1 MHYNGHRFHNDVQS
15 QPYSPDPKMN
25 ISIAGC
31 GHLGSVVAAGFA
43 AAGHHVR
50 CFDVHRKHFDYR
62 SLPHEPGLAELVDK
76 GAERLAFA
84 DRFADLLAHGQVL
97 YFCLSA
103 PSGDEGLIDV
113 RSLLSS
119 IERIKDTQGVR
130 LFVKSTVPVGTCRSI
145 QRVLEKNGN
154 KDCRVVYEPEF
165 TSEGTAVKDFL
176 HARRRVFGC
185 TDQAFI
191 EPLLQAIYNP
201 LDERRTVQYHC
212 MSFESAE
219 LSKLALNSMLA
230 CRISFVNEL
239 ANYAS
244 VCGAEVEHVVQVL
257 CSDQRI
263 GQRHLRP
270 GIGYGG
276 MCLPKDV
283 ASLCRQMQ
291 KSSGTAILPA
301 VIKTNLAQPKVFF
314 SIVRRRFSDLANR
327 RIAFLGYS
335 FKGGTSDTRGSLA
348 LDVLRLFMAE
358 RSALFVY
365 DPKESLPDDC
375 MSSCK
380 ACASMDEAVSN
391 ADCVVLGCDYPLFVE
406 ADWSAIAAGMR
417 HAVMFDCRNCLDSA
431 AMQKAGFEY
440 YAVGRPPSQTV

>member
-1 MHYNGHRFHNDVQS
+1 
-15 QPYSPDPKMN
+15 MN

-50 CFDVHRKHFDYR
+50 CFDVHRKSFDQE
-62 SLPHEPGLAELVDK
+62 SLPHEPGLAELLDQ
-76 GAERLAFA
+76 GAGRLAFVE
-84 DRFADLLAHGQVL
+84 RFEELPAHGQVFYL
-97 YFCLSA
+97 CVSA

-113 RSLLSS
+113 HNLLSNV
-119 IERIKDTQGVR
+119 ERIKDTQGVC
-130 LFVKSTVPVGTCRSI
+130 LFVKSTAPVGTCRSI
-145 QRVLEKNGN
+145 QRLLEKNGN

-165 TSEGTAVKDFL
+165 TSEGAAVKDFL
-176 HARRRVFGC
+176 QARRRVFGRMNEVS
-185 TDQAFI
+185 I
-191 EPLLQAIYNP
+191 EALVQAIYHP
-201 LDERRTVQYHC
+201 IDERRAVQYHY

-230 CRISFVNEL
+230 CRVSLINEL
-239 ANYAS
+239 ANYAGA
-244 VCGAEVEHVVQVL
+244 CGADLEHVIQVL

-263 GQRHLRP
+263 GRRYLRP

-301 VIKTNLAQPKVFF
+301 VIQTNLAQPKAFF
-314 SIVRRRFSDLANR
+314 SIVRRRFPDLSNR
-327 RIAFLGYS
+327 RVAFLGYS

-348 LDVLRLFMAE
+348 LDVLRLFAAE

-365 DPKESLPDDC
+365 DPKASLPDDC
-375 MSSCK
+375 ASSCK
-380 ACASMDEAVSN
+380 ACASMDEAVAD
-391 ADCVVLGCDYPLFVE
+391 ADCVVLGSDYPLFVE
-406 ADWSAIAAGMR
+406 TDWSEIAGGMR
-417 HAVMFDCRNCLDSA
+417 HAVMFDCRNCLDPA
-431 AMQKAGFEY
+431 VMRKAGFEY
-440 YAVGRPPSQTV
+440 YAVGHPPPKTV